1 MHVPNSLEVENLNI
15 LDQKLTS
22 IKLVKTCGRV
32 F

>member
-1 MHVPNSLEVENLNI
+1 MHVPNSLEVENLKI

-22 IKLVKTCGRV
+22 IKLVKTCERV